1 MSRVVKDIVNNAYEL
16 HLNLAYVSQ
25 ESLMIDCFSFLEMG
39 GGRGQYPCKLTLLSK
54 QQKKSLEA
62 I

>member
-1 MSRVVKDIVNNAYEL
+1 
-16 HLNLAYVSQ
+16 
-25 ESLMIDCFSFLEMG
+25 MIDCFAFLEMG
-39 GGRGQYPCKLTLLSK
+39 GGGVGGEYPCKLILLSK